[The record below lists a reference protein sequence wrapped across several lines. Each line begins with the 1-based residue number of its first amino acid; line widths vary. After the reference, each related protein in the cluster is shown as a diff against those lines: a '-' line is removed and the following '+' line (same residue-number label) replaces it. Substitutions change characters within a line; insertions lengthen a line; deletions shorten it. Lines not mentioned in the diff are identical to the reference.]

1 MPAWNHLHRLAENGK
16 SQRIRDA
23 VPGTDRREASLRV
36 HGFLVKREEA
46 FEYPT
51 DCGLMEQREIS
62 QIATR
67 GYQLTRTL
75 IAYYCPE
82 L

>member
-1 MPAWNHLHRLAENGK
+1 
-16 SQRIRDA
+16 
-23 VPGTDRREASLRV
+23 
-36 HGFLVKREEA
+36 VKREEA